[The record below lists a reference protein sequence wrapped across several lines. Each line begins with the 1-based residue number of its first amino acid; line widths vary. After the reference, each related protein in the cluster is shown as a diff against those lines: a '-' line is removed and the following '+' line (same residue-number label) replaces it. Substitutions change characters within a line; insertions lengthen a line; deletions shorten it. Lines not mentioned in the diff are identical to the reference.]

1 MQARNFHGTG
11 LTYLFISA
19 AGIIFTC
26 AAAAMRG
33 NGEKSFRYN
42 LIGGVTAVIGFA
54 YIAFVM
60 LIHGQ
65 DSGYMSGNIIVGLIS
80 LCVIVAE
87 YTFSPLS
94 QR

>member
-1 MQARNFHGTG
+1 
-11 LTYLFISA
+11 
-19 AGIIFTC
+19 
-26 AAAAMRG
+26 
-33 NGEKSFRYN
+33 